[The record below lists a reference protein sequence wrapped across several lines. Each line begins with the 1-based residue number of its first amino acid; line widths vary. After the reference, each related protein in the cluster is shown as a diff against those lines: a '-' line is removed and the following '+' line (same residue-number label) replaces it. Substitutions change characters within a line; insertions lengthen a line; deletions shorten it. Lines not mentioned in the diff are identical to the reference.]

1 MAEARPLLGAEKEK
15 IATFRQ
21 RIKRPRVDLNAA
33 LDDPALYQQVEY
45 CHAIKKAKCKL

>member
-15 IATFRQ
+15 IVRQ